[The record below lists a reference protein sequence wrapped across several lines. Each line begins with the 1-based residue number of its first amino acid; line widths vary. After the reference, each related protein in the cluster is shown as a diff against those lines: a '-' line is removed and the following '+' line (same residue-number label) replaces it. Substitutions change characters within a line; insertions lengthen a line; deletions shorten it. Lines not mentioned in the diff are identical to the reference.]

1 MYISEMT
8 HFGKITLALVC
19 LGWLWLQ
26 KMMVVEYI
34 FHYGCQLLPQ
44 SPDFTESQIIGTIFL
59 NLIDFVICLAACY
72 LIEQPSARY
81 WQRFFLYAIVI
92 SPVMLELSDV
102 FHDKSCVK
110 AWQHLSKIW
119 WYALVQ
125 LPVWAFVV
133 NRGWAYRR
141 WFNRFDF
148 VLFALVFI
156 GYHFIKKY

>member
-8 HFGKITLALVC
+8 HLGKITLALIC

-26 KMMVVEYI
+26 KVIIVEYI
-34 FHYGCQLLPQ
+34 LRYGCRFLPQ
-44 SPDFTESQIIGTIFL
+44 SDYCSERQIIGTIFL
-59 NLIDFVICLAACY
+59 NLVDFAICVAACY
-72 LIEQPSARY
+72 LIEQASTKY
-81 WQRFFLYAIVI
+81 GQRFFLYCIVV

-102 FHDKSCVK
+102 FHDKSCVQ
-110 AWQHLSKIW
+110 AWRRLDKIW

-141 WFNRFDF
+141 WFNPFDF
-148 VLFALVFI
+148 VLFALIFTA
-156 GYHFIKKY
+156 YHFIKKY